1 MLTPIKA
8 NNGYAHIQL
17 FRGGQGK
24 IHLVHRIV
32 ATVFIPNPDRKP
44 QVNHIDEDKM
54 NNNVSNLEW
63 VTAKEN
69 MNHGTRLSRHLK
81 NANFRSEKRLSAAR
95 RNGDLSSKPISQIDG
110 TNIIATYPSAKAA
123 ARATKLSHSHICE
136 CANHQKCKHVGGFA
150 WVWVEEARRNDL
162 LGSQF

>member
-81 NANFRSEKRLSAAR
+81 NANFR
-95 RNGDLSSKPISQIDG
+95 
-110 TNIIATYPSAKAA
+110 
-123 ARATKLSHSHICE
+123 
-136 CANHQKCKHVGGFA
+136 
-150 WVWVEEARRNDL
+150 
-162 LGSQF
+162 